1 MKMMQSKVLKECE
14 GRNQKLTVEKS
25 KQWKGNRGEGKKR
38 KKWGDNEMERKEN
51 KNRKKGIVGKQRKLK
66 TKVQPCT
73 D

>member
-1 MKMMQSKVLKECE
+1 M
-14 GRNQKLTVEKS
+14 EKS